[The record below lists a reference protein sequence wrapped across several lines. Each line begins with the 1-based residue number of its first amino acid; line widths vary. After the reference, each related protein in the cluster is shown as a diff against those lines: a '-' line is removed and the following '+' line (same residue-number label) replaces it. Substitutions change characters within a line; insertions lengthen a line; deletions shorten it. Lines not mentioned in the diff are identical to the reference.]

1 MKKYSSGK
9 SQYISLNIDS
19 LINKDHET
27 NQDIWSKPKPVTNDL
42 ILSNADIDYSQ
53 KIDAIFN
60 TDNSGEIFF
69 VQGIDATN
77 IIIKALLIVI
87 WLFFI
92 YQFKLNFHL
101 IHNFFQASIILA

>member
-19 LINKDHET
+19 LINKDQEI
-27 NQDIWSKPKPVTNDL
+27 NEDIWSKPKPVTYDL
-42 ILSNADIDYSQ
+42 ILSSADIDYSR

-92 YQFKLNFHL
+92 YISLN
-101 IHNFFQASIILA
+101 